1 MGIRKDPNKNVGKNR
16 PLTERHLVAIPMP
29 FVPLESNALRLGL
42 FIKIEGSWFSHPFP
56 TNSFKITASTDLETL
71 KGLKKVKLFV
81 DFERSDHE
89 DHATPDLPESPTR
102 EQPVNTVVEAAVA
115 QDNTG
120 SSFPPEVEEAAEEPI
135 QRKVAQHEAF
145 QDYQSHLQQVENQ
158 FQEFIQESKQSVQDI
173 VAGRPRGLRTAQKI
187 VGNLLDLL
195 DGSDNSR
202 ALLNLIGSN
211 ETSEEFFFHATNVS
225 SLSMMVGLDLGL
237 SRQDNEKMALGAFFH
252 DVGELKYPAETL
264 LRKGVMGQGELKTFL
279 RTHPQYGVDIVEKI
293 PNFPYEAVDV
303 IRQHHERLNGSGQ
316 PSGKKDAQI
325 STFAKIV
332 MVVDLYDELCHHPDP
347 ARSLIP
353 SEALSYLYVKCR
365 QTLWQ
370 DAIVSLI
377 KQLGVYPPGSLVHLS
392 NQKTGIVT
400 SVNFENRLRP
410 IILVYDEHSSTE
422 QPVVLNLEEEDDSL
436 MITEA
441 IRPGDLTPKIRECLN
456 PRRLISYFPSNAPVE
471 SCVAP

>member
-1 MGIRKDPNKNVGKNR
+1 M
-16 PLTERHLVAIPMP
+16 A
-29 FVPLESNALRLGL
+29 FVPLESCALRLGL
-42 FIKIEGSWFSHPFP
+42 YIKIEGSWFSHPFP
-56 TNSFKITASTDLETL
+56 TNSFKVLATKDLETL
-71 KGLKKVKLFV
+71 RGLKRVKLFV
-81 DFERSDHE
+81 DIERSDPE
-89 DHATPDLPESPTR
+89 AISTPSLSEAPTR
-102 EQPVNTVVEAAVA
+102 EEMVIEDPVS
-115 QDNTG
+115 QDDG
-120 SSFPPEVEEAAEEPI
+120 VSSIPPEVEETAVDPM

-158 FQEFIQESKQSVQDI
+158 FQEVLQESKQAVQDV

-187 VGNLLDLL
+187 VGNLHDLL
-195 DGSDNSR
+195 DQTSNSR

-211 ETSEEFFFHATNVS
+211 EANDEFFFHATNVS

-237 SRQDNEKMALGAFFH
+237 SRQDNEKLALGAFFH

-264 LRKGVMGQGELKTFL
+264 LRKGDMGQGELKTFH
-279 RTHPQYGVDIVEKI
+279 RTHPQYGVEMVEKI
-293 PNFPYEAVDV
+293 PNFPYEAVEV

-316 PSGKKDAQI
+316 PSGKKDEQI

-332 MVVDLYDELCHHPDP
+332 MAVDLYDELCHHPDP
-347 ARSLIP
+347 ARSLTP

-377 KQLGVYPPGSLVHLS
+377 KQLGVYPPGSLIQMS

-410 IILVYDEHSSTE
+410 IVLVHDEHSSTE
-422 QPVVLNLEEEDDSL
+422 EPIVLNLAEEEDSL
-436 MITEA
+436 FIAEA
-441 IRPGDLTPKIRECLN
+441 IRPGDLAPHIRDCLN
-456 PRRLISYFPSNAPVE
+456 PRRIISYFPSNTPIEA
-471 SCVAP
+471 SVAP